1 MPDVMNER
9 RRDRRLDEFHDITI
23 SVISAV
29 NNLPTAPIFY
39 NYCDD
44 ISASGTRIHANSFLP
59 VDTLLQLDIIF
70 ENLQQMLTTRARV
83 KWARVVSRDRS
94 CEAGVQFST
103 PSEITQIHMMPLP
116 YLYAEALRHL
126 YA

>member
-1 MPDVMNER
+1 MPDIMNER
-9 RRDRRLDEFHDITI
+9 RRERRLDAFHDITI

-29 NNLPTAPIFY
+29 NHLPHNPIFY

-44 ISASGTRIHANSFLP
+44 ISASGARIHANSFLP

-70 ENLQQMLTTRARV
+70 ENMQQMLTTRAKV
-83 KWARVVSRDRS
+83 QWSKVVNRDRS
-94 CEAGVQFST
+94 CEAGVQFSP
-103 PSEITQIHMMPLP
+103 PSVITQIHMMPLP